1 MRILVVDDN
10 KSIRKNIKI
19 ELENHGFQVFEAS
32 NGFDAL
38 DILLSTSVDLIT
50 MDVEMPNLNGFETYK
65 RLRSSEWKKS
75 LKLKDFLPPPV
86 IFITEQ
92 DTFEER
98 IKGFNH
104 GAIEFLSKPILKGE
118 LVNRI
123 QKILNPKTIFNG
135 LTALVAEDSKVVR
148 FLLKDILTAEGI
160 DVLEAEN
167 GYEALEIYKQNQS
180 KIDLIVTDVIMPQMS
195 GEELCKKIRYGMK
208 NENIP
213 IFFLSSL
220 NEQSY
225 ILKMFRAGGTDYLS
239 KPFTKEEF
247 LARLHVHLNVVI
259 LNKNLKKNIEEL
271 KKLNKLKDNFLAIC
285 SHDLKSPITSI
296 KGYAEI
302 MSSQTVDD
310 QTTKNYAKQI
320 FSSSEFLISLVNDL
334 LSLSQIQTE
343 DQPLETYP
351 ISIQESIEDTLS
363 TLNPMA
369 KSKNITIES
378 RTKSQTDWILGN
390 HTALQRIVTN
400 IITNSIKFTPKEG
413 RIELLLQ
420 EVENDR
426 LELAIRDN
434 GVGMSKEKLNSIF
447 QPFSRTSDLGTE
459 GEAGTGLGYSIIRNL
474 IGKLNGQL
482 DVTSNLGKGT
492 LVKISFPQIREQDL
506 SNYSFN
512 KKLSLQVNKV

>member
-10 KSIRKNIKI
+10 KSIRENIKL
-19 ELENHGFQVFEAS
+19 ELNNHGYEVIEAK

-38 DILLSTSVDLIT
+38 DLLLSTTVDLIT

-65 RLRSSEWKKS
+65 RLKSSEWKKN
-75 LKLKDFLPPPV
+75 LALKDFSPPPV

-98 IKGFNH
+98 IKGFNQ

-118 LVNRI
+118 LVKRI
-123 QKILNPKTIFNG
+123 QKILNPKNIFDG
-135 LTALVAEDSKVVR
+135 LTALIAEDSTVVR

-160 DVLEAEN
+160 HVLEAEN

-195 GEELCKKIRYGMK
+195 GEELCKKIRYGMQ

-225 ILKMFRAGGTDYLS
+225 ILKMFQAGGTDYLS

-247 LARLHVHLNVVI
+247 LARLHVHLNVVM
-259 LNKNLKKNIEEL
+259 LNKNLQNNIQEL

-302 MSSQTVDD
+302 MSSQSVDEK
-310 QTTKNYAKQI
+310 TTKNYAKQI
-320 FSSSEFLISLVNDL
+320 FSSSEFLLSLINDL

-351 ISIQESIEDTLS
+351 LSIQESIEDALS
-363 TLNPMA
+363 TLNPLA

-378 RTKSQTDWILGN
+378 KNKCQTDWILGN
-390 HTALQRIVTN
+390 PNALQRILTN
-400 IITNSIKFTPKEG
+400 IITNSIKFTSREG
-413 RIELLLQ
+413 RIELLLH

-426 LELAIRDN
+426 LELAINDN

-447 QPFSRTSDLGTE
+447 QPFSRTSDLGTD
-459 GEAGTGLGYSIIRNL
+459 GESGTGLGYSIIRNL
-474 IGKLNGQL
+474 IGKLNGRL

-492 LVKISFPQIREQDL
+492 LVKISFPQIREEDL
-506 SNYSFN
+506 TNFSL
-512 KKLSLQVNKV
+512 KQKLIASS